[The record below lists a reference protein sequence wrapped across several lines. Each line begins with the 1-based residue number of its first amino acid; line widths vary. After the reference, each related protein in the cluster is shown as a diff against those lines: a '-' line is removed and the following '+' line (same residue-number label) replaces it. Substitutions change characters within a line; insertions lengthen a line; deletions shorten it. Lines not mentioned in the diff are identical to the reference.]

1 MAVDEA
7 RKDVQ
12 SQERRASDEDSVI
25 NNESLKETHEQVQ
38 DMVRLERS
46 ELNLI
51 GEQCMRDIKMIG
63 ERGGREEGGGRVGG
77 VGCTGMH
84 LIFTVCLPARPPVCL
99 SVCLIERKSGLLQ
112 DSNPR
117 LSALYAD
124 ALPIELKSPASRQS
138 W

>member
-51 GEQCMRDIKMIG
+51 GEQCMRDIKTIG
-63 ERGGREEGGGRVGG
+63 ERGRREEGGGGG
-77 VGCTGMH
+77 GGELGEWVVQ
-84 LIFTVCLPARPPVCL
+84 VC
-99 SVCLIERKSGLLQ
+99 I
-112 DSNPR
+112 
-117 LSALYAD
+117 
-124 ALPIELKSPASRQS
+124 
-138 W
+138 